1 MDARNPL
8 LFRCE
13 DLETYVKEV
22 SPDKLN
28 LILIN
33 KADFLTQSQRRVWA
47 EYFSSLS
54 VKAAFFSA
62 TLAAETGE
70 SEGDDETD
78 DSVSPNQ
85 DVTEEYPESEEE
97 GKSGEQSQFSDINVT
112 KSCTEMSSDFEILAA
127 TSTGEF
133 TNSDRLLTR
142 EELVAVFKSF
152 HKGPKVTAGV
162 TTVGMVGYPNV
173 GKSST
178 INALL
183 TYKKVSV
190 SSTPGKTKHFQVWTT
205 AQSVLMCRVE
215 FWPITL
221 TAHLPPESL
230 HFSDN

>member
-33 KADFLTQSQRRVWA
+33 KADFLTQSQRRAWA
-47 EYFSSLS
+47 EYFSGLN

-62 TLAAETGE
+62 TLAAETGK
-70 SEGDDETD
+70 SDGDDETD
-78 DSVSPNQ
+78 DGVSPHQ

-97 GKSGEQSQFSDINVT
+97 GKLEEQSEFPDTDVT
-112 KSCTEMSSDFEILAA
+112 ESCTEMSVAV

-142 EELVAVFKSF
+142 EELVTVFKSF

-162 TTVGMVGYPNV
+162 TTIGMVGYPNV

-190 SSTPGKTKHFQVWTT
+190 SSTPGKTKHFQV
-205 AQSVLMCRVE
+205 
-215 FWPITL
+215 
-221 TAHLPPESL
+221 
-230 HFSDN
+230 